1 MENFS
6 FTQNSRVQKWVDTD
20 PHEIY
25 VYFALLLL
33 MPLMKKHVLQDYW
46 KQDPLIPTP
55 IFPKFMT
62 RDRFLLLT
70 RFMHFADNGNPNS
83 NDRIWKIR
91 PFLSLVVGNFKRV
104 FHPFQKIVI
113 DESLILFKGRLILK
127 QYIPSKRHR
136 FGVKLFVL
144 CDCETGIVLDIIVY
158 TGTDVDIPKEDQ
170 GSGLGFSGAVVK
182 KMMAPYMGHG
192 HILYTDNWYSSPTL
206 AQFLHDNA
214 TGTCGTV
221 RESRKYMP
229 KFNVPSTSYA
239 NPSDSDTPDED
250 ETKTARTSHKAKKR
264 RKPKAKTIQREATN
278 KILAVKWIDRK
289 PVTLLSTV
297 HKGDMVDTG
306 KVHYRTKKKICK
318 PDVVADY
325 NENMRLVDKSDCQ
338 LSGTECMRKSF
349 KWYHKIV
356 LHLIDI
362 IMLNSYNIWL
372 MKTSD
377 PTCKKL
383 KFREFIYNVSYQL
396 LEDYGTVTNS
406 RLGRRG
412 HPPVEAPDRLHG
424 AAYISYHHLQYTAF
438 NEDQNRKN
446 QLNCYVCA
454 NTSRRQKK
462 RTRVTTICAE
472 CDVPLC
478 PTDCFRAWH
487 TQKNY

>member
-1 MENFS
+1 
-6 FTQNSRVQKWVDTD
+6 
-20 PHEIY
+20 
-25 VYFALLLL
+25 
-33 MPLMKKHVLQDYW
+33 
-46 KQDPLIPTP
+46 
-55 IFPKFMT
+55 MT
-62 RDRFLLLT
+62 HDRFLLLT

-83 NDRIWKIR
+83 TDRIWKIR

-113 DESLILFKGRLILK
+113 DESLILSKGRLIFK

-136 FGVKLFVL
+136 FEVKLFVL

-214 TGTCGTV
+214 TGICGTV

-229 KFNVPSTSYA
+229 KFNVPSTSY
-239 NPSDSDTPDED
+239 
-250 ETKTARTSHKAKKR
+250 
-264 RKPKAKTIQREATN
+264 TIQREATN

-297 HKGDMVDTG
+297 HKGDMVDRG

-318 PDVVADY
+318 TDVVADY
-325 NENMRLVDKSDCQ
+325 NENMRLVVKSDCQ

-356 LHLIDI
+356 LQLIDI

-438 NEDQNRKN
+438 NEDQNRKIN
-446 QLNCYVCA
+446 
-454 NTSRRQKK
+454 
-462 RTRVTTICAE
+462 
-472 CDVPLC
+472 
-478 PTDCFRAWH
+478 
-487 TQKNY
+487 